1 LVRVCIVKL
10 ELVETTSLLKKEEMT
25 PRLGGSTEIII
36 EDIYFSRMKNS
47 PIGQILSCS
56 ESGLR
61 FLTNSD
67 FPLWLTWEMV
77 QIADVS

>member
-1 LVRVCIVKL
+1 
-10 ELVETTSLLKKEEMT
+10 MT
-25 PRLGGSTEIII
+25 PRLGGSTENII

-47 PIGQILSCS
+47 PVGRILSYS

-61 FLTNSD
+61 FLTDND

-77 QIADVS
+77 QIVDVS